1 MRKVIVK
8 TFKNLGKKIGKHSN
22 LILTVCTLV
31 GIGET
36 VYLTAKASPRA
47 KEVLE
52 SAEKEKGEELTLV
65 EKVKTAAP
73 VYAPVAAS
81 VVVTSGLVIV
91 NHRIASKKIKNAV
104 AATMA
109 ARKAYNGLY
118 KEFSEFRKDTK
129 EVVGD
134 EVYSNIITTHEQK
147 KLDKV
152 PDEVKENAV
161 ENAPGTRGKGSLLCW
176 IPYQVCCVDTDSTG
190 DFFWAT
196 PEELDAAEGNFNK
209 HFQEYG
215 WSNIDTY
222 RGYFDLPFE
231 SDDIE
236 DAGYNK
242 RCECFSGHRGDRENE
257 WIHINRIKGKI
268 GEVDCWI
275 IDFDRDGLC
284 TEYACACCGEEWDI
298 HELNPSGKP
307 YHNTG
312 IAVGEGLPFL

>member
-8 TFKNLGKKIGKHSN
+8 TFKSLGRKIGKHSQ

-36 VYLTAKASPRA
+36 VYLTAKATPRA
-47 KEVLE
+47 NKVLE
-52 SAEKEKGEELTLV
+52 TAEKEKGEALTLV
-65 EKVKTAAP
+65 EKVKATAP

-81 VVVTSGLVIV
+81 VAVTSGLVIA
-91 NHRIASKKIKNAV
+91 NHRICSKKIKNAV
-104 AATMA
+104 AATAA
-109 ARKAYNGLY
+109 ARKAYQGLY
-118 KEFSEFRKDTK
+118 KEYSEFRKDTK
-129 EVVGD
+129 DVVGD
-134 EVYSNIITTHEQK
+134 ELYTKVIETHEQN

-152 PDEVKENAV
+152 PDKVKENAI

-176 IPYQVCCVDTDSTG
+176 IPYQVCMIDGDSDG

-196 PEELDAAEGNFNK
+196 PEELDAAEGKFNK

-215 WSNIDTY
+215 WTNIDQY

-231 SDDIE
+231 SDGIE
-236 DAGYNK
+236 DAGYNI
-242 RCECFSGHRGDRENE
+242 RCECFSGRRENE

-268 GEVDCWI
+268 GEIDCWI
-275 IDFDRDGLC
+275 IDFDENGLC
-284 TEYACACCGEEWDI
+284 TEYTHACRGDELDI
-298 HELNPSGKP
+298 RELTPIEKP

-312 IAVGEGLPFL
+312 IAVGEELPFI